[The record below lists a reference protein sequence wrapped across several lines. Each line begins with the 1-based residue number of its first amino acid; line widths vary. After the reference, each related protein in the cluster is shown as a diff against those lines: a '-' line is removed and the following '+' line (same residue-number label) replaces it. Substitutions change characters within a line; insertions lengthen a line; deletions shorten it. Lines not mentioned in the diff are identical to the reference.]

1 MTHICVTRSPWVK
14 NTKHYIPLSNYICKS
29 TNVVM
34 HYWQHMIVLTF
45 KSPATPP
52 CVQTFIQIKKS
63 KLPATGP
70 FWGNPPLTGGIPS
83 QRASNV
89 ETFPCEGASMI
100 HIIFKAG
107 SDSFVTHFSLLIIAH
122 LIYNDALKLPQA
134 VLFSRDMIRFSVKN
148 YLNTPV
154 IFRPTFR
161 YYATRTIVSP
171 FNPSELLYENGLSCC
186 ADWLWEW
193 WLKRL
198 ITVSF
203 IWNASVYESWKSHW
217 ATCVRNFHSNDAH
230 SVTVYKHDLWYYLIM
245 GWSFNVIYNG
255 TQIWWRQD
263 MI

>member
-1 MTHICVTRSPWVK
+1 MCSNVYSDKKNPSSP
-14 NTKHYIPLSNYICKS
+14 LL
-29 TNVVM
+29 
-34 HYWQHMIVLTF
+34 VLF
-45 KSPATPP
+45 
-52 CVQTFIQIKKS
+52 
-63 KLPATGP
+63 
-70 FWGNPPLTGGIPS
+70 GGIHRWP
-83 QRASNV
+83 V
-89 ETFPCEGASMI
+89 ESPHKGPVMWKAFPCEGASVI

-122 LIYNDALKLPQA
+122 LIYNDVLKLPQA

-148 YLNTPV
+148 DLNTPV

-161 YYATRTIVSP
+161 YYATRTIVCP
-171 FNPSELLYENGLSCC
+171 LNPSELLYENGLSCC

-230 SVTVYKHDLWYYLIM
+230 SGTVYKHDLWYYLIM
-245 GWSFNVIYNG
+245 GWSFNVIYKG
-255 TQIWWRQD
+255 TQSYKKYDDARTWYKQKQRL
-263 MI
+263 